1 MPLTTSSTTHFSITP
16 KLQPDYL
23 NEVCQQQA
31 VRHGLFAKGLAL
43 QPVPNQLPTRLI
55 NVKSQR
61 PSPGTSAQLH
71 ASARNQLRGIPGR
84 IVREV
89 PKEVLPQALL
99 SDAVAVRASLN
110 SAVEGRNW

>member
-1 MPLTTSSTTHFSITP
+1 MPLTTYSTTHFSITP

-23 NEVCQQQA
+23 NEVYQQQA

-55 NVKSQR
+55 NVESQR

-71 ASARNQLRGIPGR
+71 ARRARNQLRGMPRR

-89 PKEVLPQALL
+89 PKEVLL
-99 SDAVAVRASLN
+99 SDAVTVRASPN

>member
-16 KLQPDYL
+16 KLQPGYL
-23 NEVCQQQA
+23 NGVYQQQA

-43 QPVPNQLPTRLI
+43 RPVLNQLPTRLI

-71 ASARNQLRGIPGR
+71 ARRARNQLKGMPGR
-84 IVREV
+84 IVKEV
-89 PKEVLPQALL
+89 PKKVLPQALL
-99 SDAVAVRASLN
+99 SDAVAVCASPKQC
-110 SAVEGRNW
+110 SWRS